1 MRPPAPSRESQ
12 APGRMAGKVPQV
24 MQMEALE
31 CGAASL
37 AMVCAYWG
45 RWLPLEQVRVD
56 CGVSRDGSN
65 AFNILRAA
73 RSYGF
78 RAKGYRF
85 ELEALR
91 KKGLF
96 PCICHWGFDHFVVV
110 RGFKGDKVYVNDP
123 ARGEVTMPVSEF
135 DEGFTGVVLQ
145 LVPTDAFEQGGSPA
159 SVREF
164 GAERLRGA
172 APALAFVALTAA
184 ITSATGIVNPVFSQ
198 VFADRLLTGANP
210 EWLAP
215 FVVLLVLM
223 GVIQVVVA
231 ALNAVYLLRLEGKMA
246 VSSNAKFFWK
256 VLHLPMEFFGQR
268 MAGDVMERAAT
279 NETIAQ
285 TMVSTLAPLA
295 VDFVMLVVYLV
306 VMVAYSPVLAAIG
319 VASVIVNLVVARVV
333 SARRVNITRVQ
344 MRDQA
349 SLAGATMAGISM
361 VETLKASGAEAGFFR
376 RWSGFQASANTQQ
389 VRFEVLGAALGLVP
403 QLASAAANVAVLVVG
418 VSLIMGGAFTVGM
431 LLAFQGVLQQFAA
444 PAASLVTSMQTFQEM
459 RTDMERIQDVM
470 DYETDPLAAP
480 ARPDDGG
487 TSGEA
492 LEKLGGGVDLEHV
505 TFGYSPLAAPLI
517 EDFSLHVRPGG
528 SVALV
533 GPSGCGKS
541 TLAKLV
547 SGLYRPWS
555 GDVLLDGTPIQE
567 VPRDVR
573 CGSLGVVDQDV
584 ILFND
589 TISNNIRMWD
599 DSIEDF
605 EVVLAARDAGIHDVV
620 MGREGGY
627 DHVLAEGGTDLSGG
641 QRQRLEIARAL
652 ALDPTVLILDEATS
666 ALDATTEGQVMANI
680 RNRGCTVI
688 VVAHRLSAIRDCDE
702 IVVLD
707 SGRVVER
714 GTHEELMSADGAY
727 ARLVTSE

>member
-1 MRPPAPSRESQ
+1 
-12 APGRMAGKVPQV
+12 
-24 MQMEALE
+24 
-31 CGAASL
+31 
-37 AMVCAYWG
+37 
-45 RWLPLEQVRVD
+45 
-56 CGVSRDGSN
+56 
-65 AFNILRAA
+65 
-73 RSYGF
+73 
-78 RAKGYRF
+78 
-85 ELEALR
+85 
-91 KKGLF
+91 
-96 PCICHWGFDHFVVV
+96 
-110 RGFKGDKVYVNDP
+110 
-123 ARGEVTMPVSEF
+123 
-135 DEGFTGVVLQ
+135 
-145 LVPTDAFEQGGSPA
+145 
-159 SVREF
+159 
-164 GAERLRGA
+164 
-172 APALAFVALTAA
+172 
-184 ITSATGIVNPVFSQ
+184 
-198 VFADRLLTGANP
+198 
-210 EWLAP
+210 
-215 FVVLLVLM
+215 
-223 GVIQVVVA
+223 
-231 ALNAVYLLRLEGKMA
+231 
-246 VSSNAKFFWK
+246 
-256 VLHLPMEFFGQR
+256 
-268 MAGDVMERAAT
+268 
-279 NETIAQ
+279 
-285 TMVSTLAPLA
+285 
-295 VDFVMLVVYLV
+295 
-306 VMVAYSPVLAAIG
+306 
-319 VASVIVNLVVARVV
+319 
-333 SARRVNITRVQ
+333 
-344 MRDQA
+344 
-349 SLAGATMAGISM
+349 
-361 VETLKASGAEAGFFR
+361 
-376 RWSGFQASANTQQ
+376 
-389 VRFEVLGAALGLVP
+389 
-403 QLASAAANVAVLVVG
+403 
-418 VSLIMGGAFTVGM
+418 
-431 LLAFQGVLQQFAA
+431 
-444 PAASLVTSMQTFQEM
+444 
-459 RTDMERIQDVM
+459 
-470 DYETDPLAAP
+470 LAAP